1 MGKPIRVAMIM
12 GKMIGGGVEAVVLN
26 YYQNINRENIQF
38 DFIIDSDSTV
48 VPDELITGLGGR
60 IYRISPYQHLRSY
73 QRDLT
78 ALFKKNKYLIV
89 HSHINAISVFPLR
102 IAKKCGIPIRIAHN
116 HSTAAPGETRK
127 NILKSIL
134 RIFSKKYPT
143 HYMAPTRYAGE
154 WLFGSEIADNELYI
168 LKNAVDVELFSY
180 NKIVREEMRNKLGYR
195 NEDIVIGNIGRM
207 VWQKNQ
213 KFVIEVFN
221 ELQKTNKNYRLV
233 LIGDGPLKKSL
244 MQQCQELGIEN
255 LVTFIKNSNQIA
267 DYYQAMDC
275 FLFPSNYEGL
285 GMVAVEAQIAGLPVI
300 ASTQVPVEAKI
311 SDNFK
316 LIDLKEKYPR
326 WVKMIDKSVEM
337 EIRCGHKEEASKE
350 GYSIL
355 LAASKLNKQYVKLLK
370 DIDYEKSQ

>member
-1 MGKPIRVAMIM
+1 MEEPIRIAMIM

-38 DFIIDSDSTV
+38 DFIIDSDSSV

-60 IYRISPYQHLRSY
+60 IYRISPYQHLKSY

-89 HSHINAISVFPLR
+89 HSHINAISVIPLR
-102 IAKKCGIPIRIAHN
+102 IAKKCGVPIRIAHN
-116 HSTAAPGETRK
+116 HSTAAPGEIRK

-180 NKIVREEMRNKLGYR
+180 NKNVREEMRNKLGYQS
-195 NEDIVIGNIGRM
+195 DSIVVGNIGRM

-213 KFVIEVFN
+213 KFVIDVFN
-221 ELQKTNKNYRLV
+221 ELQKLNKNYRLV
-233 LIGDGPLKKSL
+233 LIGDGPLKNSL
-244 MQQCQELGIEN
+244 MQQCQELGIEK

-316 LIDLKEKYPR
+316 LIDLKEKINV
-326 WVKMIDKSVEM
+326 WVQYIGKNISINDRKDKK
-337 EIRCGHKEEASKE
+337 KEAKKNGYNIHNEASSLE
-350 GYSIL
+350 
-355 LAASKLNKQYVKLLK
+355 SKYYELLK
-370 DIDYEKSQ
+370 GVSK

>member
-1 MGKPIRVAMIM
+1 MGEPIRVAMIM

-102 IAKKCGIPIRIAHN
+102 IAKKCGIPIRLAHN
-116 HSTAAPGETRK
+116 HSTAAPGETSK
-127 NILKSIL
+127 NVLKSIL
-134 RIFSKKYPT
+134 RLFSKKYPT
-143 HYMAPTRYAGE
+143 PYMAPTRDAGE

-180 NKIVREEMRNKLGYR
+180 NKNIREEMRNKLGYR
-195 NEDIVIGNIGRM
+195 SDNIVIGNIGRM

-213 KFVIEVFN
+213 KFVIDVFN
-221 ELQKTNKNYRLV
+221 ELQKINKNYRLV
-233 LIGDGPLKKSL
+233 LIGDGSLKNSL
-244 MQQCQELGIEN
+244 MHQCQELGIEK

-267 DYYQAMDC
+267 GYYQAMDC

-285 GMVAVEAQIAGLPVI
+285 GMVAIEAQIAGLPVI
-300 ASTQVPVEAKI
+300 ASTQVPLDAKI
-311 SDNFK
+311 CNKFK
-316 LIDLKEKYPR
+316 LIELKEEINV
-326 WVKMIDKSVEM
+326 WVYYIEQYISLNDRKDNE
-337 EIRCGHKEEASKE
+337 KEAEKN
-350 GYSIL
+350 GYSIHYE
-355 LAASKLNKQYVKLLK
+355 ASRLERKYNELLK
-370 DIDYEKSQ
+370 GISK

>member
-1 MGKPIRVAMIM
+1 MEEPIRIAMIM

-89 HSHINAISVFPLR
+89 HSHINAISVIPLR
-102 IAKKCGIPIRIAHN
+102 IAKKCGVTIRIAHN

-154 WLFGSEIADNELYI
+154 WLFGSKIADNELYI
-168 LKNAVDVELFSY
+168 LKNAVNVELFSY
-180 NKIVREEMRNKLGYR
+180 NKKAREEMRNELAYQSD
-195 NEDIVIGNIGRM
+195 DIVIGNIGRM

-213 KFVIEVFN
+213 KFVIDVFN
-221 ELQKTNKNYRLV
+221 ELQKINKNYRLI
-233 LIGDGPLKKSL
+233 LIGDGPLKNSL
-244 MQQCQELGIEN
+244 MQQCQELGIEK

-300 ASTQVPVEAKI
+300 ASTQVPLEAKI
-311 SDNFK
+311 SDRFFT
-316 LIDLKEKYPR
+316 IDLNEKKYN
-326 WVKMIDKSVEM
+326 WASYVKQNINKTS
-337 EIRCGHKEEASKE
+337 RKGYKNEASKY
-350 GYSIL
+350 GYNIQEE
-355 LAASKLNKQYVKLLK
+355 ARKLEITYMKLRKGINKK
-370 DIDYEKSQ
+370 E

>member
-1 MGKPIRVAMIM
+1 MEEPIRIAMVM

-38 DFIIDSDSTV
+38 DFIIDSDSSV

-89 HSHINAISVFPLR
+89 HSHINTISVIPLR
-102 IAKKCGIPIRIAHN
+102 IAKKCGVPIRIAHN

-134 RIFSKKYPT
+134 RLFSKKYPT

-154 WLFGSEIADNELYI
+154 WLFGSEIAENELYI
-168 LKNAVDVELFSY
+168 LKNAVNVDLFSF
-180 NKIVREEMRNKLGYR
+180 NKKVREEMRNKLGYQSD
-195 NEDIVIGNIGRM
+195 NIVIGNIGRM

-213 KFVIEVFN
+213 KFVIDVFN
-221 ELQKTNKNYRLV
+221 ELQKINKNYRLILV
-233 LIGDGPLKKSL
+233 GDGPLKNSL
-244 MQQCQELGIEN
+244 MHQCQELGIEK
-255 LVTFIKNSNQIA
+255 LVIFIENSDQIA

-300 ASTQVPVEAKI
+300 ASTQVPLEARI
-311 SDNFK
+311 SDKFK
-316 LIDLKEKYPR
+316 LIDLKEEYSR
-326 WVKMIDKSVEM
+326 WVNIIDKSVEM
-337 EIRCGHKEEASKE
+337 EKRCGHKEEAAKK

-355 LAASKLNKQYVKLLK
+355 LAANKLNKQYVKLLK
-370 DIDYEKSQ
+370 DIDYE